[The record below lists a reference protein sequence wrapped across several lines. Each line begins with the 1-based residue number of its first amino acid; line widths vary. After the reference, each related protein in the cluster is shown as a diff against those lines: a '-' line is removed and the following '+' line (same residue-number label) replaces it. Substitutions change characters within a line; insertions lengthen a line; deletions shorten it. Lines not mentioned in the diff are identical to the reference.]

1 MSIARFFFILSVCLA
16 TVVPVTAEEAG
27 GFACTSEMASGKFM
41 FSQPGM
47 IRQGILVDEPPTGG
61 GAILLPWPR
70 AKLGVAIF
78 DSEGKAVSWHQTD
91 EARPP
96 PNSTAAVTLVLV

>member
-47 IRQGILVDEPPTGG
+47 ILQQRGLADEPPTGEG
-61 GAILLPWPR
+61 VGLLPWWPW

-78 DSEGKAVSWHQTD
+78 DSEAITRG
-91 EARPP
+91 
-96 PNSTAAVTLVLV
+96 